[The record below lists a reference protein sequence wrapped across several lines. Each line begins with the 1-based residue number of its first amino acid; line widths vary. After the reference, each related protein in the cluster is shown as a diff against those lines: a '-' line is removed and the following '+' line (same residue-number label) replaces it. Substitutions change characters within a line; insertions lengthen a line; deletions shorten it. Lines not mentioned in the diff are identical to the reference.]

1 MFQTEGFEKGAST
14 AAGKAEGGETRERR
28 QKFDVV
34 DLFEELLSKRAELGF
49 RPVLYVSS
57 ERDLECNLIGLFESE
72 TSAAATGE
80 AMPAQ
85 HSLEELR
92 RKLQ

>member
-1 MFQTEGFEKGAST
+1 MFQTEGFEKGTST
-14 AAGKAEGGETRERR
+14 TGAKATGGGARERR

-34 DLFEELLSKRAELGF
+34 DLFEEVLAKRAEMGF
-49 RPVLYVSS
+49 RPVLYISS

-72 TSAAATGE
+72 TAAAATGE
-80 AMPAQ
+80 AVPQ
-85 HSLEELR
+85 QQSLEELR